1 MRTPLAWRNFV
12 NNKPRLL
19 AAVGGVAFAVV
30 LMFVEMGFLNGL
42 YDSQSQVVKLLN
54 ADLLIVSAHK
64 EAVVPKVPFPKKR
77 LTQASGHPDV
87 AGAYPLYVE
96 ELRAIW
102 KNAQTRRDYPI
113 LVFAIDPE
121 DPVFN
126 IPAVRAQADKLKVVD
141 TALID
146 VYSKE
151 FFGRLEEGT
160 QAELARRNVKVVGTF
175 PLGPDFRAD
184 GNIIVSTRT
193 FFKCFNDAQAAGP
206 GEGQPRN
213 LPVVSKVEFGLLPLR
228 PGADVRAVQRD
239 LRAALPGDVQVLTK
253 EEFIDQVKS
262 YWGTSKPV
270 GYVFGLGTFVG
281 FIIGVTICYQI
292 LYTDIND
299 RLPQYATL
307 KAIGYGNRYLVG
319 VVMRQ
324 AVYLALFGFVPGL
337 LVSRAIYAGLQKV
350 SGVLMMLTP
359 GRVAMVFVLTVVM
372 CLLSAA
378 IAIRRVIKSDP
389 ADVF

>member
-12 NNKPRLL
+12 NNKPRML

-42 YDSQSQVVKLLN
+42 YDSQSQVVKLFN

-77 LTQASGHPDV
+77 LTQARAHPDV
-87 AGAYPLYVE
+87 VGAYPLYVE
-96 ELRAIW
+96 ELKALW
-102 KNAQTRRDYPI
+102 KNSQTRRDYPI

-121 DPVFN
+121 DPVFD
-126 IPAVRAQADKLKVVD
+126 IPEVRAQADKLKVVD

-151 FFGRLEEGT
+151 FYGRLEEGT
-160 QAELARRNVKVVGTF
+160 TAELARHRVKVVGTF

-184 GNIIVSTRT
+184 GNVIVSTRT
-193 FFKCFNDAQAAGP
+193 FFKCFSDPAAQQEGGAA
-206 GEGQPRN
+206 PRN
-213 LPVVSKVEFGLLPLR
+213 LPVVSKVEFGLLKLR
-228 PGADVRAVQRD
+228 EGADLRAAQAD
-239 LRAALPGDVQVLTK
+239 LRAALPGDVHVLTK
-253 EEFIDQVKS
+253 QEFIDQVKS
-262 YWGTSKPV
+262 FWGTSKPV

-299 RLPQYATL
+299 RLAQYATL
-307 KAIGYGNRYLVG
+307 KAIGYDNRYMVG

-324 AVYLALFGFVPGL
+324 AVYLALIGFVPGV
-337 LVSRAIYAGLQKV
+337 LVSGGIYAGLQKV
-350 SGVLMMLTP
+350 SGILMMLTP
-359 GRVAMVFVLTVVM
+359 GRVAMVLVLTVVM

>member
-12 NNKPRLL
+12 NNKPRML

-42 YDSQSQVVKLLN
+42 YDSQSQVVKLFN

-64 EAVVPKVPFPKKR
+64 EAVVPKVTFPKKR
-77 LTQASGHPDV
+77 LTQARAHPDV
-87 AGAYPLYVE
+87 VGAYPLYVE
-96 ELRAIW
+96 ELKALW
-102 KNAQTRRDYPI
+102 KNSQTRRDYPI

-121 DPVFN
+121 DPVFD
-126 IPAVRAQADKLKVVD
+126 IPEVRAQADKLKVVD

-160 QAELARRNVKVVGTF
+160 VAELARHRVKVVGTF

-184 GNIIVSTRT
+184 GNVIVSTRT
-193 FFKCFNDAQAAGP
+193 YFKCFSDPAAQQAGAAA
-206 GEGQPRN
+206 PRS
-213 LPVVSKVEFGLLPLR
+213 LPVVSKVEFGLLRLR
-228 PGADVRAVQRD
+228 EGADLRAVQAA

-253 EEFIDQVKS
+253 QEFIDQVKS
-262 YWGTSKPV
+262 FWGTSKPV

-299 RLPQYATL
+299 RLAQYATL
-307 KAIGYGNRYLVG
+307 KAIGYDNSYMVG
-319 VVMRQ
+319 
-324 AVYLALFGFVPGL
+324 
-337 LVSRAIYAGLQKV
+337 
-350 SGVLMMLTP
+350 
-359 GRVAMVFVLTVVM
+359 
-372 CLLSAA
+372 
-378 IAIRRVIKSDP
+378 
-389 ADVF
+389 